1 MEDRMRV
8 LWLAA
13 GAAIG
18 YVFGTKA
25 GRERYEQIKATAADW
40 ADKPA
45 VADTVATVGAL
56 ADRGKDAVAA
66 KVATATDK
74 VKDTVTTKV
83 AAATDKMKDAVGTHR
98 TSDEADATTVPRPV
112 AG

>member
-1 MEDRMRV
+1 MKV
-8 LWLAA
+8 LWMAA

-25 GRERYEQIKATAADW
+25 GRERYEQIKATAAEW
-40 ADKPA
+40 AEKPA

-56 ADRGKDAVAA
+56 ADRGKDAVTA

-74 VKDTVTTKV
+74 MKDTVSTKV
-83 AAATDKMKDAVGTHR
+83 TAMTDKVKDAVGTDR
-98 TSDEADATTVPRPV
+98 TLSDADATTVPRPA